1 MDESTVPRWQ
11 RVWAQL
17 PREVRGQLINLV
29 LLGLL
34 VGSFLLVYLTAML
47 FLGGAR
53 VVEWLQEQPSP
64 YAVMDYR
71 YFTHCLDQVEALHQA
86 AVELQRRENTPGVA
100 SDSAYASWHSRSLRF
115 ERDCSGRHWPGQGVP
130 ESPVDW
136 LPHLG
141 LTAQDWPASVP
152 TRPDE

>member
-34 VGSFLLVYLTAML
+34 VGSFLLVYVTAML

-64 YAVMDYR
+64 YTVMDDR

-86 AVELQRRENTPGVA
+86 AVELQRRENTRV
-100 SDSAYASWHSRSLRF
+100 
-115 ERDCSGRHWPGQGVP
+115 
-130 ESPVDW
+130 
-136 LPHLG
+136 
-141 LTAQDWPASVP
+141 WPATAPMPAGIRDLCVSSATVRAVIGRGRACRRVRW
-152 TRPDE
+152 TGCRIWA

>member
-1 MDESTVPRWQ
+1 MDESTIPRWQ

-17 PREVRGQLINLV
+17 PREVRGQLVKL
-29 LLGLL
+29 LL
-34 VGSFLLVYLTAML
+34 VCLLFGILLLMYASVML
-47 FLGGAR
+47 FAGGVR
-53 VVEWLQEQPSP
+53 LVQWLQEQPSP
-64 YAVMDYR
+64 YTVMDDR

>member
-34 VGSFLLVYLTAML
+34 VGSFLLVYVTAML

-53 VVEWLQEQPSP
+53 VVEWLQE
-64 YAVMDYR
+64 
-71 YFTHCLDQVEALHQA
+71 
-86 AVELQRRENTPGVA
+86 
-100 SDSAYASWHSRSLRF
+100 
-115 ERDCSGRHWPGQGVP
+115 
-130 ESPVDW
+130 
-136 LPHLG
+136 
-141 LTAQDWPASVP
+141 
-152 TRPDE
+152 

>member
-53 VVEWLQEQPSP
+53 MVEWLQEQPSP
-64 YAVMDYR
+64 YTVMDDR

-86 AVELQRRENTPGVA
+86 AVELQRRENTPDVA

-141 LTAQDWPASVP
+141 LAAQDWPASVP